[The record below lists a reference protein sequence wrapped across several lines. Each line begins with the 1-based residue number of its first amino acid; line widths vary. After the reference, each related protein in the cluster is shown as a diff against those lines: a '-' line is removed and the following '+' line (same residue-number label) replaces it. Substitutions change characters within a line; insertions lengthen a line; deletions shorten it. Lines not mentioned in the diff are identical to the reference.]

1 MIFQRIRG
9 HLRFAQIAFFE
20 TIAVD
25 DQDSVGLQVSNV
37 YFQRSRIHGYQ
48 HIDCVAR
55 RVDLVRGE
63 VQLKTAH
70 TGNRPGRGADFR
82 RIVRKRSNIIAIES
96 GGIRE
101 LVASDLHAVARVARE
116 TDDRLIEHFA
126 LGFYWRNFY
135 QCRHS
140 CLGLRTSMNSP
151 CPPGECGSI
160 ISIIRMR
167 RCSERMVSKAV
178 CQEPTPR
185 GYHTDMCVA
194 VRESPDKRCVLSRKT
209 RHWKSPLT
217 VSTQIRK
224 RNA

>member
-126 LGFYWRNFY
+126 PGFYWRNFY
-135 QCRHS
+135 ECRHS
-140 CLGLRTSMNSP
+140 CLGLRTSMNSL
-151 CPPGECGSI
+151 CLSGECG
-160 ISIIRMR
+160 SIIRMR
-167 RCSERMVSKAV
+167 RCGERMVSKAV
-178 CQEPTPR
+178 RQEPTPR
-185 GYHTDMCVA
+185 GYHTGMCVA
-194 VRESPDKRCVLSRKT
+194 VRESPDKRCVLSRKK
-209 RHWKSPLT
+209 RHCGCDLSL
-217 VSTQIRK
+217 SCESR
-224 RNA
+224 